1 MRNLDVMTL
10 AELDAQINGLS
21 TVREVPVG
29 YIDNSE
35 MTNAENYKALINNTT
50 NEVEAIV
57 TQKYKVVPHAVAFGA
72 IVKGLANINPAMEV
86 RASVHEE
93 NGRAWMSTTFKDMT
107 AFDGADGIELGF
119 TALNSYN
126 CSTALRYGGKQT
138 NLFDNGHMEFFGLRL
153 ACMNGMTHK
162 VKIDWNNLVVK
173 DRSIAKIG
181 DIVGVELDKVP
192 DVEVAR
198 LQASRKHVGDMLAH
212 IQKVEQMFAALPY
225 VVKEME
231 MSVRQAKRSEISLQE
246 AGKLLTEQGIGPE
259 YQSGCWMCSP
269 MIRSSMPSA

>member
-1 MRNLDVMTL
+1 M
-10 AELDAQINGLS
+10 
-21 TVREVPVG
+21 
-29 YIDNSE
+29 
-35 MTNAENYKALINNTT
+35 
-50 NEVEAIV
+50 
-57 TQKYKVVPHAVAFGA
+57 
-72 IVKGLANINPAMEV
+72 
-86 RASVHEE
+86 HEE

-246 AGKLLTEQGIGPE
+246 AGKLLTEQGIGPRISKRVLDVFANDKE
-259 YQSGCWMCSP
+259 FNAFGLTNAITAYASHDD
-269 MIRSSMPSA
+269 RVSMMVMDDLLRVADRVMTNEANPKVR